1 MKNMKQ
7 KLKYLTSVPIIVG
20 VFIIIYASLGMVY
33 YHKHSEK
40 QDLTSQVMLK
50 RSILQKAQPDVKELN
65 VQLSQAK
72 AELEEIQM
80 SLPNSGQ
87 GIDIYNTLV
96 DLGRKWN
103 VEILNIQASPAVA
116 PKEGEGGPTLPYSL
130 TIQGSQN
137 DTLGFISDLIQGREL
152 LQGLE
157 LQNINVQRG
166 VSSGNLATVALDL
179 NIHTWPDLTSETQ
192 NTGQTSGGKK

>member
-1 MKNMKQ
+1 MKNMKN
-7 KLKYLTSVPIIVG
+7 KLKYLISVPVIVG

-33 YHKHSEK
+33 FNKHSEK
-40 QDLTSQVMLK
+40 QDLTSQVTFK

-65 VQLSQAK
+65 AQLSQAK
-72 AELEEIQM
+72 TELEEVQT

-96 DLGRKWN
+96 DLGRRWN
-103 VEILNIQASPAVA
+103 VEILNIQAFSAV
-116 PKEGEGGPTLPYSL
+116 PPTLGEGGPTLPYSL

-137 DTLGFISDLIQGREL
+137 NTLGFISDLIQGREL

-157 LQNINVQRG
+157 LKNINAQSAI
-166 VSSGNLATVALDL
+166 SSNDLVTIALDL

-192 NTGQTSGGKK
+192 TTDQTSGGKK

>member
-20 VFIIIYASLGMVY
+20 VFVIIYASLGMVY
-33 YHKHSEK
+33 FNKHNEK

-50 RSILQKAQPDVKELN
+50 RNILQKLQPDVKELN
-65 VQLSQAK
+65 AQLSQAK
-72 AELEEIQM
+72 AELEEIQT
-80 SLPNSGQ
+80 SLPNPGQ

-96 DLGRKWN
+96 DLGRRWN
-103 VEILNIQASPAVA
+103 VEILNIQAFSAVA

-137 DTLGFISDLIQGREL
+137 DTLGFISNLIQGREL

-157 LQNINVQRG
+157 LQNINVQG
-166 VSSGNLATVALDL
+166 GASSSGLVTIAMDL
-179 NIHTWPDLTSETQ
+179 NIHTWPDFTSETQ
-192 NTGQTSGGKK
+192 DTGQTSGSKK